1 MTTMMSR
8 NTAPSNARSA
18 PHAEP
23 HATSPRRE
31 YRERDFGVGYGRSS
45 GYASQRQYA
54 NGWNGQ
60 LRFRCG

>member
-1 MTTMMSR
+1 MTTTIPFSIS
-8 NTAPSNARSA
+8 PSFARSA
-18 PHAEP
+18 TQTPP
-23 HATSPRRE
+23 SATSPRRE

>member
-1 MTTMMSR
+1 MTMISFTNPPAIAR
-8 NTAPSNARSA
+8 TATQTPPQAA
-18 PHAEP
+18 
-23 HATSPRRE
+23 SPRRI

-54 NGWNGQ
+54 NAWNGQ

>member
-1 MTTMMSR
+1 MNKTMTLN
-8 NTAPSNARSA
+8 NTPSFARSL
-18 PHAEP
+18 PQIQP
-23 HATSPRRE
+23 LITSPRRE

-60 LRFRCG
+60 ARFRCG